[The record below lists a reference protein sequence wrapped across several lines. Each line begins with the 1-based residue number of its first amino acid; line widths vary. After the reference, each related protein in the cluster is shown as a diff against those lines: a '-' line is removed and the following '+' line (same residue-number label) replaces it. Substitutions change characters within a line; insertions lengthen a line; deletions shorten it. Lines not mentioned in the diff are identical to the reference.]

1 MCRRRHDLRHGL
13 VAGDGLGIQV
23 NHQRRLPCQL
33 AGEIHTHVT
42 APLPQCTTTHGFVMM
57 LMALAVL
64 MAVVPMM
71 DAAQT
76 HPNVV
81 SLTQAER
88 MVGSRLLIRRR
99 ALHWHGVRWVTLA
112 CLTLTQACR
121 MWPHTL
127 VCPTALGLECSA
139 SL

>member
-23 NHQRRLPCQL
+23 NHQRRLPCQPV
-33 AGEIHTHVT
+33 GEIRTHVA
-42 APLPQCTTTHGFVMM
+42 APLPQCTTTYRFVMM
-57 LMALAVL
+57 LTARAVL

-99 ALHWHGVRWVTLA
+99 ALHWLGVRWVTLA